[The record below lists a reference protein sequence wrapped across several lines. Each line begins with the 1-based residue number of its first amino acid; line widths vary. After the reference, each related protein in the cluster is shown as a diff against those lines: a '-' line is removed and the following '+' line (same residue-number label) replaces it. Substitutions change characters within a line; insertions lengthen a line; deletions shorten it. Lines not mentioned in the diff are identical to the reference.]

1 MGVAQL
7 VQGGVDAGS
16 SRIAGPVLLGGLVAQ
31 RTAPSVLLGAE

>member
-16 SRIAGPVLLGGLVAQ
+16 STIAGPVLLGGLVAQ
-31 RTAPSVLLGAE
+31 RTASSVLLGAE